1 MPTIVRDEALVVA
14 VGVAVDP
21 SGRLLVGQRPV
32 GKAYAGQWEFPG
44 GKLEPGE
51 TGYQA
56 LVREFREELGLE
68 VLSARPLFSCLHNYP
83 DRKVELHLWQV
94 TDFRGEA
101 RGLEG
106 QELRWVSPTDLR
118 SLDFLK
124 GNRSLLDRICVMVQS

>member
-1 MPTIVRDEALVVA
+1 MQRTDGPWVRVVA
-14 VGVAVDP
+14 GLVA
-21 SGRLLVGQRPV
+21 RNERFLVTRRGPDAAR
-32 GKAYAGQWEFPG
+32 ANQWEFPG

-56 LVREFREELGLE
+56 LVREFREELSLE

-83 DRKVELHLWQV
+83 DCKVELHLWQV

-124 GNRSLLDRICVMVQS
+124 GNRSLLGRICELVNS